1 MKAIIYQPY
10 ANAKRIKFK
19 IPRKAYDWRRKV
31 MAMNTSC
38 YHKHQKLWSIVH
50 NKQLLSQLKDILNG
64 QYEVRSIIP
73 GKQLAEHRPLT
84 DMELDKVSQLEQKIV
99 LSGYSPATR
108 HSYRLAFI
116 KFMLYHDNKNIDLLT
131 KSEIESYMYKLVTTE
146 KISNSQQNVSINA
159 LKFYYE
165 KILGQERTS
174 YDLQRPKRHKTLPNV
189 LSSKEIRILMGTF
202 KNIKHKAIMQM
213 MYGCGLRI
221 SEVVN
226 LRIEDIHTDQGYV
239 FVKDSKG
246 KKDRFTL
253 LPESLLPLLR
263 RYYIQHRPA
272 YWLFEGAHGGQ
283 YSTSSINKIFRRGVQ
298 EAKLNAWATP
308 HTLRHSFATHL
319 MQMGINL
326 RYVQELLGHASPKTT
341 EIYTHVL
348 QMNNKVIKSPL
359 DCLNLGADQPHP
371 IMR

>member
-1 MKAIIYQPY
+1 MKAIIYQPQ

-19 IPRKAYDWRRKV
+19 IPKNAYDWRRKV

-38 YHKHQKLWSIVH
+38 YHKQQRLWSIVH
-50 NKQLLSQLKDILNG
+50 NKLLYTQLKDILQG
-64 QYEVRSIIP
+64 QYEVRALAS
-73 GKQLAEHRPLT
+73 GSQLSQHRPLT
-84 DMELDKVSQLEQKIV
+84 DMELDKVSELEQKIV
-99 LSGYSPATR
+99 LSGYSSATR

-116 KFMLYHDNKNIDLLT
+116 KFLLYHNDKNVDLLT
-131 KSEIESYMYKLVTTE
+131 KPEIEAYMYKLITTE
-146 KISNSQQNVSINA
+146 KISISQQNVCINA

-165 KILGQERTS
+165 KILGRERAK
-174 YDLQRPKRHKTLPNV
+174 YDLQRPKKHKSLPNV
-189 LSSKEIRILMGTF
+189 LSSQEIRILMGSF
-202 KNIKHKAIMQM
+202 KNLKHKAIMQV

-239 FVKDSKG
+239 FVKDAKG

-253 LPESLLPLLR
+253 LPETLLPLLR
-263 RYYIQHRPA
+263 QYYIKYRPA
-272 YWLFEGAHGGQ
+272 YWLFEGADGGQ
-283 YSTSSINKIFRRGVQ
+283 YSTSSINKTFRRGIK

-348 QMNNKVIKSPL
+348 QINNKVIKSPL
-359 DCLNLGADQPHP
+359 DCLNLGAQESNNRHK
-371 IMR
+371 